1 MCACVVKR
9 DSERVWECVCQR
21 ERERESVCVCVCVCV
36 CVNDPKKNKVDA
48 FIANFSYSLFV
59 RIGL

>member
-1 MCACVVKR
+1 MRVSKR
-9 DSERVWECVCQR
+9 KR
-21 ERERESVCVCVCVCV
+21 ERERESVCVFVCV

-48 FIANFSYSLFV
+48 FIANFSYSPSV